1 MGDITIGRS
10 RIVSTIF
17 FPRKFVF
24 EIAYAAGTAKT
35 IDIIVAMV
43 DVKSVSRIAKRIS
56 FEKRIEKNC
65 LQSVYVAR
73 DDMIPTKNNRRN
85 PRALRVAT

>member
-1 MGDITIGRS
+1 
-10 RIVSTIF
+10 
-17 FPRKFVF
+17 
-24 EIAYAAGTAKT
+24 
-35 IDIIVAMV
+35 MV